1 MSSAAAPGPRD
12 NERRWFSAAVAFI
25 VAVCA
30 AVMVFGCSPRIVEKV
45 IVQRDTTRIVQ
56 RDSVRFYDRDSIF
69 VRVAGDTVYK
79 YVEKWRLTVTL
90 PPPGLRLPRRVA
102 GLCPGCRE
110 NQARL
115 CAGGRAAGGGGD
127 GPTPVAGVHPEVSRA
142 GWRRTQR
149 RPRGGRGWD
158 TQRTRGSVLWGPG
171 PRLDPDARGWGGGR
185 RRAASPRSIPRL
197 WFLGS
202 PWHSLAAGDSASP
215 LNAPSLEVQPN
226 YRLSVR
232 PQ

>member
-1 MSSAAAPGPRD
+1 M
-12 NERRWFSAAVAFI
+12 
-25 VAVCA
+25 
-30 AVMVFGCSPRIVEKV
+30 
-45 IVQRDTTRIVQ
+45 
-56 RDSVRFYDRDSIF
+56 
-69 VRVAGDTVYK
+69 
-79 YVEKWRLTVTL
+79 TL
-90 PPPGLRLPRRVA
+90 PPAGLRLPRRVA
-102 GLCPGCRE
+102 GRCPGCRG
-110 NQARL
+110 NQAHL
-115 CAGGRAAGGGGD
+115 CAGGRGGC
-127 GPTPVAGVHPEVSRA
+127 PTPVAGAHPEVSRA

-149 RPRGGRGWD
+149 RPLGGRGWD
-158 TQRTRGSVLWGPG
+158 TQRTRGSVFRGPG

-226 YRLSVR
+226 YRLSVG